1 MPNTVLARLG
11 FLFALSMGAVGCAA
25 DVEDD
30 EDTEELSSSAE
41 SALSTTLPE
50 PQRTTEEK
58 AALVEELGLS
68 ELAVPTALL
77 QNAVSFFVTHKTKL
91 DNPRYISIVD
101 FSQHS
106 GKKRFYLVNVEA
118 KTLDRTVV
126 AHGSGSDT
134 DGDGYAEAFSNT
146 SGSKQSSVGFY
157 VTGETYQGKNGL
169 SLRLDGVSATN
180 SRARARAVVMH
191 TGSYVS
197 ESSGKQG
204 RSWGCLVVPPAR
216 NAEIIGKLKGGSLI
230 YAGRSG
236 QR

>member
-169 SLRLDGVSATN
+169 SLRLDVS
-180 SRARARAVVMH
+180 R
-191 TGSYVS
+191 GSA
-197 ESSGKQG
+197 GAQRRDHWQAQG
-204 RSWGCLVVPPAR
+204 RVAHLRWSLGPTLSVRRPWPVPGPATSR
-216 NAEIIGKLKGGSLI
+216 RAQGPV
-230 YAGRSG
+230 RP
-236 QR
+236 